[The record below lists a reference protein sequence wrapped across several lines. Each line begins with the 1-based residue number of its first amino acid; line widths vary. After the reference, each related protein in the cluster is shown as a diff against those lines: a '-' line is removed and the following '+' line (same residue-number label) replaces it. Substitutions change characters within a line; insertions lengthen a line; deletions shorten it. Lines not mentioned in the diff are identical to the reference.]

1 MMATELR
8 LGPGKRVERE
18 RDEDKT
24 ETPTATMRKRSGYRK
39 AGGDPRETGVTEAT
53 QESIS
58 RRKEQ

>member
-1 MMATELR
+1 
-8 LGPGKRVERE
+8 
-18 RDEDKT
+18 
-24 ETPTATMRKRSGYRK
+24 MRKRSGYRK